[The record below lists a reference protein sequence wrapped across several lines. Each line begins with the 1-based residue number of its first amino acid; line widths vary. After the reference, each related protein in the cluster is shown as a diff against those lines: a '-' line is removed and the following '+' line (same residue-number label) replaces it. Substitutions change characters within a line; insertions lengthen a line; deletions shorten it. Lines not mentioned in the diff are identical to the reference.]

1 MTKHIFPLL
10 LLTALSG
17 CNSTESQPDP
27 TPTAFN
33 TVDSPEITTP
43 PPMPSSSATSTK
55 VSCAGETER
64 GILIQIAREHPNNR
78 LVKAINRQ
86 NPQLA
91 TYSVAS
97 AMGGQLGLEPEGDL
111 DKEAVTQ
118 GRRYADALKNAEYS
132 VADIRVQSRDDMLNT
147 EVCAAN
153 LTITTQG
160 FGSATLPIMIKVEVT
175 TDGSPYVN
183 VRGLQ

>member
-1 MTKHIFPLL
+1 M
-10 LLTALSG
+10 
-17 CNSTESQPDP
+17 
-27 TPTAFN
+27 
-33 TVDSPEITTP
+33 
-43 PPMPSSSATSTK
+43 
-55 VSCAGETER
+55 
-64 GILIQIAREHPNNR
+64 
-78 LVKAINRQ
+78 
-86 NPQLA
+86 
-91 TYSVAS
+91 
-97 AMGGQLGLEPEGDL
+97 EPERDL

-132 VADIRVQSRDDMLNT
+132 VADIRVQSRDDTLNT

-153 LTITTQG
+153 MTISTQG